1 MTQKISNVFFFAV
14 VSVLSREADESNPV
28 GLRSFYIT
36 RAKITTELNQGIQV
50 APTRIDMTSICKS
63 LSQMLH
69 GTGIFTYIY
78 HKSKPNVGK

>member
-1 MTQKISNVFFFAV
+1 MTQKISNVFFFAA

-69 GTGIFTYIY
+69 VWYIY
-78 HKSKPNVGK
+78 LHLP